1 LITTAVIPVEGG
13 IHQVD
18 AEEVLATYRDA
29 LLTRLS
35 GPDAPRDLSRRL
47 HGAFQAMR
55 ENLDPQRT
63 LQEVFS
69 DCLEGGALSLGGGLK
84 RADDEIQ
91 ANGLDPSPQ
100 PSAHQAQVAQ
110 LPKEARLAG
119 FEVVLA
125 ASPLLPEAL
134 SRRRLEHAGLGGNSG
149 HTYIGSRETLH
160 FSEPHPERLV
170 ELLGLLGRTAAEI
183 VIFSSDVAGD
193 LEPARTLGIHTFHL
207 GSERSNGHPGGSTSD
222 AVIWLHE
229 LQAEPEIA
237 PSADPRAVLA
247 RLRGHLAAL
256 LGLTRALDVKQWKLR
271 PEPDAWAPVEIVC
284 HLRDVELEVNLP
296 RYWALLTEERP
307 FVSAVESDH
316 WAAERAYIEQ
326 APDEALAAFARA
338 RRESLSILGSIRAI
352 EWQRQ
357 ARHALLGPTSLAEL
371 GGVSADHDRI
381 HLAQLRSAIG
391 VFTPL

>member
-1 LITTAVIPVEGG
+1 MHA
-13 IHQVD
+13 
-18 AEEVLATYRDA
+18 AYRDA

-35 GPDAPRDLSRRL
+35 GPNAPRDLSRRL
-47 HGAFQAMR
+47 HGAFQAMK

-63 LQEVFS
+63 LQQVFT
-69 DCLEGGALSLGGGLK
+69 DCLQDSALSLGRDLK
-84 RADDEIQ
+84 RVDEEIQ
-91 ANGLDPSPQ
+91 AKGLVPFPKQ
-100 PSAHQAQVAQ
+100 SAHQQPQGAR
-110 LPKEARLAG
+110 LPEEARHAG
-119 FEVVLA
+119 LNVVLA
-125 ASPLLPEAL
+125 PSPLLPEAL
-134 SRRRLEHAGLGGNSG
+134 SRRRLENAGLGANSG
-149 HTYIGSRETLH
+149 LTFIGGRETLH